1 MASTRNKNT
10 LENYSAEQESLL
22 QHRQYNIFQNYRF
35 PVETHLP
42 GNGLLPARLPLQ
54 LDKQN
59 ADIESELLGIGST
72 NLVNPKMGSLL
83 PPAIRPIQSLNI
95 IRKKETILPD
105 PLVISMDQRF
115 QA

>member
-10 LENYSAEQESLL
+10 PGNYSAEQESLL
-22 QHRQYNIFQNYRF
+22 QQRQYNVFENYRF

-72 NLVNPKMGSLL
+72 NLVNPRMGSML
-83 PPAIRPIQSLNI
+83 PPANRQIQSLNI
-95 IRKKETILPD
+95 IQKKQILLPD